1 MAKRPSREALQ
12 ANRAG
17 KRIEDYGF
25 IGNLLSCALVAKDG
39 AIDWLCL
46 PRFDSEACFAALL
59 GTEDNGYWRIA
70 PAEDGA
76 KVTRR
81 YRDASAILETT
92 FETKSGTVTL
102 IDFMPL
108 SPDEEHV
115 DLFRIVRGD
124 KGHVQMRMEI
134 ALRFG
139 YGATV
144 PWVVRT
150 DFGLRA
156 VAGPDAVELHTP
168 VELKGENYRTV
179 SEFSV
184 GEGASVPFALC
195 WHPSHRARETRVD
208 PEARL
213 AETDTWWRE
222 WSERCRFGN
231 HEPHPWREAV
241 LRSLITLKGL
251 SYHPTGGILAAA
263 TTSLPEELGGE
274 RNWDYRFCWIRDATL
289 TLYALLT
296 SGYREE
302 ARAWR
307 QWMLRAAAGHPSQLQ
322 IMYGLSGERRL
333 HETTLDWLA
342 GYEGSKPVRVGN
354 GAYDQLQIDVY
365 GELMDAL
372 HVGRKFQLEPS
383 VAAWKFQRVLLKNL
397 KRKWQRPDKGIW
409 EVRSGARHFT
419 HSKLMAWVAYDR
431 GVKGVEEYGLSG
443 PVAEWKVERDKIR
456 NEILE
461 QAWSDKRKSFVQCY
475 GGEALD
481 AALLMMPTVGFLP
494 ADDPRLISTV
504 EAIQR
509 DLTEDGLL
517 LRYRTDATE
526 DGVTGSEGTFLV
538 CTFWLADALA
548 LIGKVDEAT
557 ELFERLLSL
566 RNDLG
571 LLAEEYDPR
580 TKRQLGNF
588 PQAFSHVGLVNT
600 ANNLISA
607 QGPAQQRADD
617 APHKAP
623 KVKAKA

>member
-1 MAKRPSREALQ
+1 MSKP
-12 ANRAG
+12 
-17 KRIEDYGF
+17 IEDYGF
-25 IGNLLSCALVAKDG
+25 IGNMLSCALVAKDG
-39 AIDWLCL
+39 SIDWLCL
-46 PRFDSEACFAALL
+46 PRFDSDACFAALL

-70 PAEDGA
+70 PAADDY

-81 YRDASAILETT
+81 YRDGTTILETT
-92 FETKSGTVTL
+92 FETEDGAVTL

-108 SPDEEHV
+108 ASDEEHV
-115 DLFRIVRGD
+115 DVFRILRGD
-124 KGHVQMRMEI
+124 RGRVAMRMEL

-139 YGATV
+139 YSETI
-144 PWVVRT
+144 PWVRRT

-156 VAGPDAVELHTP
+156 VAGPDAVELHTR
-168 VELKGENYRTV
+168 VDLKGEDYRTIAD
-179 SEFSV
+179 FSV
-184 GEGASVPFALC
+184 GEGATVPFALC
-195 WHPSHRARETRVD
+195 WHPSHRARETNID

-213 AETDTWWRE
+213 EQAERWWRE
-222 WSERCRFGN
+222 WSGTCRFG
-231 HEPHPWREAV
+231 EREQHPWREAV
-241 LRSLITLKGL
+241 VRSLITLKAL
-251 SYHPTGGILAAA
+251 SYRPTGGILAAA
-263 TTSLPEELGGE
+263 TTSLPEEIGGE

-289 TLYALLT
+289 TLYALLS

-307 QWMLRAAAGHPSQLQ
+307 HWMLRAAAGHPSQLQ

-333 HETTLDWLA
+333 NESELPWLA

-354 GAYDQLQIDVY
+354 AAYDQLQIDVY

-383 VAAWKFQRVLLKNL
+383 QEAWNFQQTMLENL
-397 KRKWQRPDKGIW
+397 KRKWPRPDKGIW
-409 EVRSGARHFT
+409 EIRTSARHFT

-431 GVKGVEEYGLSG
+431 AVKGVEDFGLWG
-443 PVAEWKVERDKIR
+443 PVEDWKAEREKIR
-456 NEILE
+456 SEILSHG
-461 QAWSDKRKSFVQCY
+461 WSEKRQSFVQYY

-481 AALLMMPTVGFLP
+481 ASLLLIPTMGFLP
-494 ADDPRLISTV
+494 ADDPRVASTV
-504 EAIQR
+504 DAINR

-517 LRYRTDATE
+517 LRYRPEEAT
-526 DGVTGSEGTFLV
+526 DGVSGGEATFLV
-538 CTFWLADALA
+538 CSFWLADALSMV
-548 LIGKVDEAT
+548 GRHDEAQ

-580 TKRQLGNF
+580 AKRQLGNF

-607 QGPAQQRADD
+607 AGPAAQRAEHV
-617 APHKAP
+617 AA
-623 KVKAKA
+623 AE